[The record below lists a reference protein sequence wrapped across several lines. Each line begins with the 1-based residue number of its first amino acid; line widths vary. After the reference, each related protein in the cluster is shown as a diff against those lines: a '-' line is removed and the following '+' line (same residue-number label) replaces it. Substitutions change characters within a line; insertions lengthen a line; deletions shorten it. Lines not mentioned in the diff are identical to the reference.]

1 MKRSDSWMLT
11 AVGCV
16 IGLAGCGG
24 SDGPISSANAATAA
38 DTAQTK
44 VVRIKQNTPTNAE
57 RAAAAQA
64 TASDNALCTGI
75 TPFYWQIG
83 DQNGALAS
91 GTGGTGTLPPPGAN
105 TKMAIA
111 SSSKWLFGAY
121 AAEVRRGAM
130 TPADIKY
137 LTFHSGYTNFNSCS
151 NDSTV
156 SSCLSEPGAVGGT
169 NGDHLPATDGHFFYN
184 GGHMQVMATTIGLG
198 PDNNGL
204 LASAM
209 MGDLGN
215 QIALAYTQPQ
225 LAGGAVMSA
234 NDYAVFLRN
243 LLNGTYILNTLL
255 GSNAVCTHTNS
266 QECPSA
272 MFSPVN
278 QSRPGGPNDV
288 TNESWHYSLGH
299 WVEDDPVVGDGAF
312 SSPGR
317 FGFYPWVDANKTYY
331 GVLARF
337 DAVHVDDPNPKDASY
352 ITSVKCGRLIRRAW
366 ETGQAM

>member
-1 MKRSDSWMLT
+1 MKQSDILICLAAGSVLS
-11 AVGCV
+11 
-16 IGLAGCGG
+16 LAGCGG
-24 SDGPISSANAATAA
+24 DNAAISSANAAPAA
-38 DTAQTK
+38 YTAQVK
-44 VVRIKQNTPTNAE
+44 AIPVKPSAPTTAQ
-57 RAAAAQA
+57 RVAAAQQ
-64 TASDNALCTGI
+64 TASDNEQCTTI

-83 DQNGALAS
+83 DQTGALAS
-91 GTGGTGTLPPPGAN
+91 GTGGTGALPAPGAD
-105 TKMAIA
+105 TKMSIA

-121 AAEVRRGAM
+121 AAEIRRGTM
-130 TPADIKY
+130 TASDIKF

-169 NGDHLPATDGHFFYN
+169 NGDYLAATDGHFFYN
-184 GGHMQVMATTIGLG
+184 GGHMQVMASTIGLG
-198 PDNNGL
+198 PDNNGY

-209 MGDLGN
+209 MNTLGYG
-215 QIALAYTQPQ
+215 LTLTYSQPQ

-234 NDYAVFLRN
+234 NEYAVFLRN
-243 LLNGTYILNTLL
+243 LLSGSYILSSLL

-266 QECPSA
+266 LECPGA

-278 QSRPGGPNDV
+278 QSKPGGPNDV

-317 FGFYPWVDANKTYY
+317 FGFYPWVDASKTYY

-337 DAVHVDDPNPKDASY
+337 DAVHVDDPNPKEASY
-352 ITSVKCGRLIRRAW
+352 ITSVKCGRLIRHAW
-366 ETGQAM
+366 ETGQAQ